1 MIKISNN
8 KIIKNCRGQTL
19 VEMALVLPILLMLI
33 MGMIEFG
40 RIFNAYL
47 IVTNASREGARIAV
61 VGGTDAD
68 INNSVINTTNTLKQE
83 DLSISIT
90 PDELSRNRGTQVS
103 VTVHYNLEMI
113 CPIISGIIPNPFPI
127 KSATVMRME

>member
-1 MIKISNN
+1 MNKISNN
-8 KIIKNCRGQTL
+8 KIIKNCKGQTL
-19 VEMALVLPILLMLI
+19 VEMALILPIFLMLI

-61 VGGTDAD
+61 VGGTDTD
-68 INNSVINTTNTLKQE
+68 INNRIITSTNTLKQE
-83 DLSISIT
+83 VLSITISPEET
-90 PDELSRNRGTQVS
+90 SRTRGTQVT
-103 VTVHYNLEMI
+103 VTVHYDLEMI

-127 KSATVMRME
+127 DSITVMRME

>member
-1 MIKISNN
+1 MRKITNN
-8 KIIKNCRGQTL
+8 KIIKNCKGQAL
-19 VEMALVLPILLMLI
+19 VEMALVLPIFLMLI

-61 VGGTDAD
+61 VGGTDTD
-68 INNSVINTTNTLKQE
+68 VDNSITNTTNTLRQE
-83 DLSISIT
+83 ALTINVT
-90 PDELSRNRGTQVS
+90 PTQSSRNRGAQVT

-113 CPIISGIIPNPFPI
+113 CPIISSIIPNPFPI
-127 KSATVMRME
+127 NSITVMRME